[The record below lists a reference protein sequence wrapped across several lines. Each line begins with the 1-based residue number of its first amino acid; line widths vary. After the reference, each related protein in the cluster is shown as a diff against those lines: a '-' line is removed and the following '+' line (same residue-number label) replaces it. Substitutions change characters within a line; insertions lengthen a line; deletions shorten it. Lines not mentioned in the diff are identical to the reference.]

1 MDFQKMVDYRNT
13 HNPYAQRLGIFV
25 EEIGPGCARV
35 TKAITPEDLNPL
47 NFAHGGVYFSMA
59 DTACGSAMASYGYM
73 AVTMDASY
81 HFFRSAIVGD
91 RLTAEATEIK
101 HGNTVCVFEVR
112 ITDQN
117 GALLGTGTFTFYQ
130 LEQKIHF

>member
-59 DTACGSAMASYGYM
+59 DTACGSAMASHGHM
-73 AVTMDASY
+73 SVTINASY
-81 HFFRSAIVGD
+81 
-91 RLTAEATEIK
+91 
-101 HGNTVCVFEVR
+101 N
-112 ITDQN
+112 
-117 GALLGTGTFTFYQ
+117 
-130 LEQKIHF
+130 